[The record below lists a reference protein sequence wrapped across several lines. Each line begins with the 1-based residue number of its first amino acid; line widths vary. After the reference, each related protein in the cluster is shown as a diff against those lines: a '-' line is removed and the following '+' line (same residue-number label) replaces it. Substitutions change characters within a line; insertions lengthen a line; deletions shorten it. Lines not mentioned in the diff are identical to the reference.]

1 MPRYVSLAAAC
12 VNYYEFTRTACV
24 SVPSHV
30 PVVTPKHA
38 LRTYTATSRLLL
50 HRLITAHQN
59 PIVYILLTYL
69 NTDKISTKLSQH
81 F

>member
-1 MPRYVSLAAAC
+1 MPRYVSLAAC
-12 VNYYEFTRTACV
+12 VNYYEFTRTAFV

-38 LRTYTATSRLLL
+38 LHTYTATSRLLL
-50 HRLITAHQN
+50 RRLITAHQN
-59 PIVYILLTYL
+59 PIIYILFTYL
-69 NTDKISTKLSQH
+69 NTDKIGTKLSQH